1 VFVTVIVPVVLFK
14 DIPVPAL
21 NDVTPILVKVCTP
34 FAVPMEMPLPEKV
47 CEDEVEPFREV
58 MKAVL
63 ELKKSEAFLFWNVP
77 IQFPVVVET

>member
-1 VFVTVIVPVVLFK
+1 
-14 DIPVPAL
+14 
-21 NDVTPILVKVCTP
+21 
-34 FAVPMEMPLPEKV
+34 MPLPEKV